1 MKCRSIRYGKTGGVE
16 IIDVDVADPRPN
28 EVQVKGLACGV
39 CAWDVHVF
47 KDGSDSP
54 VSPGHEGVGEVAR
67 VGEEVSGFNP
77 GDWVVGSGLGFAE
90 YANCR
95 RDRLYS
101 IPRSGQPQDWI
112 VEPVAC
118 VVTGIDHCS
127 MKSGD
132 RIAVLGCGFMGLMFV
147 QALGRSLLER
157 LVAIDVDPKRLE
169 MARQFGATDVFDAR
183 STSRSA
189 DVTEL
194 QQIRCDTVIDCS
206 GAQKGLDLATRIV
219 RKGGR
224 LNLFGWNRGVAQF
237 SGDLWHMNG
246 ITVVNSAPSSAV
258 RDTWPPAITL
268 LKRGMIHLRPLITH
282 VVPLDAYP
290 QLLAK
295 AANKTDGYLKGVVKL
310 AEPSRRG

>member
-1 MKCRSIRYGKTGGVE
+1 MKCKSIRYGKTGGVE
-16 IIDVDVADPRPN
+16 IIDVDVTDPRPD

-67 VGEEVSGFNP
+67 VGKEVTGRKQ

-95 RDRLYS
+95 ADRLYP
-101 IPRSGQPQDWI
+101 IPRTGQPQDWI

-118 VVTGIDHCS
+118 VVTGIDHCAI
-127 MKSGD
+127 KSGD

-147 QALGRSLLER
+147 QALGRCLLDR

-169 MARQFGATDVFDAR
+169 MARQFGAADLFDAR
-183 STSRSA
+183 TA
-189 DVTEL
+189 DVAEL
-194 QQIRCDTVIDCS
+194 QQLRWDTVIDCS
-206 GAQKGLDLATRIV
+206 GAQKGLDLATQIV

-224 LNLFGWNRGVAQF
+224 LNLFGWNRGTAQF
-237 SGDLWHMNG
+237 SGDLWHRNG
-246 ITVVNSAPSSAV
+246 ITVVNSAPNSAI
-258 RDTWPPAITL
+258 RDTWPAAISL
-268 LKRGMIHLRPLITH
+268 LKRRMIDLRPLISH
-282 VVPLDAYP
+282 VVPLDDYP
-290 QLLAK
+290 ALLNK
-295 AANKTDGYLKGVVKL
+295 AANKTGGYLKGVVKL
-310 AEPSRRG
+310 AEPRARL